1 MYLKDLFIGIIIIF
15 MQKELTDQGT
25 NIYELLSE
33 SFQGIKRLFV
43 LAYAIAANAASNEAG
58 IKDNGNRS
66 LKKPLMFI
74 CRQKIKF
81 ILQVFLEILQRY
93 CKPGYTNPK

>member
-1 MYLKDLFIGIIIIF
+1 

-43 LAYAIAANAASNEAG
+43 LAYAIAANAASNETG

-66 LKKPLMFI
+66 LKKPLMFT